1 MLHHILV
8 KWNPTVEKQAAV
20 QAVRVLYAEATAISG
35 VNRVDIRENVTPRE
49 NRYDL
54 MIVLDMDDDA
64 LPIWDKSSL
73 HQKWKTEFGS
83 RIEKKCIFDCESV

>member
-20 QAVRVLYAEATAISG
+20 QAVRALYAEATVISG
-35 VNRVDIRENVTPRE
+35 VHRVEIRENVTPRE

-54 MIVLDMDDDA
+54 MIVLD
-64 LPIWDKSSL
+64 KSSL
-73 HQKWKTEFGS
+73 HQKWKAEFGS

>member
-20 QAVRVLYAEATAISG
+20 QAVCALYAEATAISG
-35 VNRVDIRENVTPRE
+35 VHRVDIRENVTPRE

-73 HQKWKTEFGS
+73 HQKWKIEFGS

>member
-20 QAVRVLYAEATAISG
+20 QAV
-35 VNRVDIRENVTPRE
+35 RENVTPRE

-73 HQKWKTEFGS
+73 HQKWKAEFGS